1 MNQTFLVESVMGQ
14 NRLAVIEDG
23 TLQEIYYERPGQEK
37 LAGNIYV
44 GRVENVLQGMNAAF
58 VDIGLE
64 KNGFLYAGDIQIDT
78 RGEKALSDTLGQV
91 RIEKMVRP
99 GQEILVQVVKEP
111 GGTKGPR
118 LSSHITLPG
127 RLMVL
132 LPTVAYVGVSR
143 KIDNDNRRQALKAI
157 GQKITSG
164 QSMGVILRTAA
175 ETADEEMILREY
187 ESLVKLWQTL
197 ETRGKHSKA
206 PRLIHWD
213 GCLALRAVRDMLNGD
228 TERIITDDPDM
239 FETLKGYGEM
249 FAPEWLSNIHL
260 HNGETPIFD
269 IYRVD
274 AQADKCAGRHVW
286 LKSGGS
292 LVIEETEALTVIDV
306 NTGKFTGKKSLSET
320 IFKIN
325 CEAADEIMRQI
336 RLRDIGGIIIVDFI
350 DMARAGEKQAL
361 LDILKE
367 LAKNDRNRTVVG
379 SITPLGLV
387 EMTRKKV
394 RRTMTKQLMHI
405 CSHCGG
411 NGVVPSYETTAR
423 KIIRQMWKKNRA
435 GENGTVLIE
444 AAEPVI
450 GWVKTIRVPEGMTAY
465 TLADPSIPEWEYR
478 IGPVDEARLPA
489 NAKIL
494 K

>member
-1 MNQTFLVESVMGQ
+1 
-14 NRLAVIEDG
+14 
-23 TLQEIYYERPGQEK
+23 
-37 LAGNIYV
+37 
-44 GRVENVLQGMNAAF
+44 
-58 VDIGLE
+58 
-64 KNGFLYAGDIQIDT
+64 
-78 RGEKALSDTLGQV
+78 
-91 RIEKMVRP
+91 
-99 GQEILVQVVKEP
+99 
-111 GGTKGPR
+111 
-118 LSSHITLPG
+118 
-127 RLMVL
+127 
-132 LPTVAYVGVSR
+132 
-143 KIDNDNRRQALKAI
+143 
-157 GQKITSG
+157 
-164 QSMGVILRTAA
+164 
-175 ETADEEMILREY
+175 
-187 ESLVKLWQTL
+187 
-197 ETRGKHSKA
+197 
-206 PRLIHWD
+206 
-213 GCLALRAVRDMLNGD
+213 MLNGD

-325 CEAADEIMRQI
+325 CEAAEEIMRQI

-465 TLADPSIPEWEYR
+465 TLVDPSIPEWEYR
-478 IGPVDEARLPA
+478 IGPVDEAHLPA